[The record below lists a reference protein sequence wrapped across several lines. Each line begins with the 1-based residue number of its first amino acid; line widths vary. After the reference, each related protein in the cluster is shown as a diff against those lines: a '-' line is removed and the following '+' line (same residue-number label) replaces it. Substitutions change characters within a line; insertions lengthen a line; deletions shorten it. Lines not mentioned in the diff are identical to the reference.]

1 MKWGHSIEII
11 TLIITVV
18 FSDLTVMMFLQVNNV
33 ESATVVKVVP
43 TPNNGYPELVKLHHS
58 KVSNI

>member
-1 MKWGHSIEII
+1 MLLLI
-11 TLIITVV
+11 IITVELC
-18 FSDLTVMMFLQVNNV
+18 DLTVKMFLQVDNV

-58 KVSNI
+58 KVSNV